1 MEVDVIKFV
10 RESLWYSCNP
20 LYIVYLYY
28 FYLHWQEKQR
38 KMHEE
43 QRELMQQQVQIK
55 AQMLR
60 HEDELARKRTQV
72 QTAKSIFLPVNWN
85 LEKVSSH

>member
-1 MEVDVIKFV
+1 
-10 RESLWYSCNP
+10 
-20 LYIVYLYY
+20 
-28 FYLHWQEKQR
+28 
-38 KMHEE
+38 MHEE